1 VLDLHLTEEQYI
13 HSLMS
18 KAFPESLQKS
28 IEEVGIVAV
37 LIIDD
42 AKQAVPLARALL
54 QGGVR
59 SIELTLRTPAAM
71 DALRAIRQEVPE
83 MMAGVGTVLR
93 PEQIES
99 IVEAGAAFAVS
110 PGLNP
115 RVLAA
120 ARDAGLPFAP
130 GIATPSDIECAVEHG
145 CSLLKFFPAEP
156 SGGLNFLRAIA
167 APYAHLGLRY
177 IPLGGVN
184 EDNLASYSSD
194 PLIAAIGGSWLA
206 PKALVQS
213 SDWPGITALAGR
225 AVETIAAA
233 RAK

>member
-1 VLDLHLTEEQYI
+1 
-13 HSLMS
+13 MK
-18 KAFPESLQKS
+18 KAFPESLQKT
-28 IEEVGIVAV
+28 IEDVGIVAV
-37 LIIDD
+37 LIIED
-42 AKQAVPLARALL
+42 AAKGVPLAKALL

-71 DALRAIRQEVPE
+71 DALRSIRQEVPE
-83 MMAGVGTVLR
+83 MMVGVGTVLQ
-93 PEQIES
+93 PEQIAP

-120 ARDAGLPFAP
+120 AREAGLPFAP
-130 GIATPSDIECAVEHG
+130 GIATPSDIECALEHG

-156 SGGLNFLRAIA
+156 SGGLNFLRSIA

-177 IPLGGVN
+177 IPLGGIN
-184 EDNLASYSSD
+184 ENNLASYASD

-206 PKALVQS
+206 PKTLVNAG
-213 SDWPGITALAGR
+213 DWPGITAIAGK
-225 AVETIAAA
+225 AVQIIASA
-233 RAK
+233 RNK